1 MEYSSL
7 SSVLGIPKEKDGLP
21 RAQGLEDSVARS
33 EVRDVA
39 GTRLSGMKSLSLLS
53 FRDCH
58 LLRTFIYSHVT
69 IAFLLSLL
77 TAF

>member
-1 MEYSSL
+1 MECISL
-7 SSVLGIPKEKDGLP
+7 SSVLGTAKEKDGLP
-21 RAQGLEDSVARS
+21 RAQGLEDGVARS

-39 GTRLSGMKSLSLLS
+39 GTRLSGMKSLNLLS
-53 FRDCH
+53 LTDCH